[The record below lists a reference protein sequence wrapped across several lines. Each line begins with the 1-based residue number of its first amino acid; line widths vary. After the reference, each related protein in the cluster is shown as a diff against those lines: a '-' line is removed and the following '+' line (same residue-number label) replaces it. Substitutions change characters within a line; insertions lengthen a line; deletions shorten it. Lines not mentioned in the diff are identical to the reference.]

1 MPRQR
6 LAGLLAVLAVLA
18 LFQGCISVLGSATQ
32 RISIAARPDDAR
44 VLVDGAYAGNAPV
57 RVRLPR
63 RGPHIVRIEKDGYR
77 PVEIRLKG
85 RKAWFFPALA
95 NLMWAPP
102 ILLATVNPDAQTRK
116 QEFWNGA
123 GLGLAVAL
131 PLTGLA
137 IDLLSSKSTVVSPKR
152 ISVTLEKGD
161 GRPGQAPI
169 VVEVGRQAARRPR
182 RINLVL
188 DYN

>member
-6 LAGLLAVLAVLA
+6 LPGLFAVLPVLA
-18 LFQGCISVLGSATQ
+18 LFQGCVSIFGSGTQ
-32 RISIAARPDDAR
+32 RISVAARPDEAR

-57 RVRLPR
+57 RLRLPR

-77 PVEIRLKG
+77 PVEIRLKE
-85 RKAWFFPALA
+85 RKAWLFPVLA
-95 NLMWAPP
+95 NLLWAPP
-102 ILLATVNPDAQTRK
+102 ILLATVNPDAQSRK

-137 IDLLSSKSTVVSPKR
+137 IDLLSSKSTVLSPTR
-152 ISVTLEKGD
+152 ISVTLEKDG
-161 GRPGQAPI
+161 GRPGQAAI
-169 VVEVGRQAARRPR
+169 VVEVGREAAGALR
-182 RINLVL
+182 RIGIVL
-188 DYN
+188 DNP